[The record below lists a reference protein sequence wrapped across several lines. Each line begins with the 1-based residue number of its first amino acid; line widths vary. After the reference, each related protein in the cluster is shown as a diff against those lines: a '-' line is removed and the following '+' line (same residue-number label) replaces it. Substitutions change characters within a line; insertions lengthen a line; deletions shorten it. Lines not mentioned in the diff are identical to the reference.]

1 MVDVFK
7 SHVQDAFG
15 FIRHPVANLENNTS
29 DERFTVTASNR
40 VAIEKQRKRLANK
53 ETEKQ
58 VRDCKTHANRCVDD
72 WMGTNSLCVPQ
83 LLDQNLYHIKSA
95 PPKLQSKQLQ
105 TNTLTAL
112 SCRYCSPSLSVSI
125 IVKLVP
131 NEFDSSYG

>member
-15 FIRHPVANLENNTS
+15 FVRHPVASLENNTS

-58 VRDCKTHANRCVDD
+58 VGDSSRLHNARQSMRDD
-72 WMGTNSLCVPQ
+72 WMGTNVLCVPQ

-105 TNTLTAL
+105 PNTVTAL
-112 SCRYCSPSLSVSI
+112 SCRYCSPSQSVSI
-125 IVKLVP
+125 HC
-131 NEFDSSYG
+131 ETSSK